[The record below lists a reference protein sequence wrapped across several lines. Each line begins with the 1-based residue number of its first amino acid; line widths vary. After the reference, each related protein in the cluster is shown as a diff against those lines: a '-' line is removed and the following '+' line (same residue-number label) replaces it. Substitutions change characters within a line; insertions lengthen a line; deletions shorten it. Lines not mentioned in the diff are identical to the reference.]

1 MARGQISEKG
11 PYYINYI
18 VWNHYS
24 PPRSDLRAN
33 LRELA
38 RNINGINEM
47 YSLNK
52 CSRKK
57 FKIVATFDGADDFIR
72 AAKWLYHQLV

>member
-1 MARGQISEKG
+1 
-11 PYYINYI
+11 
-18 VWNHYS
+18 
-24 PPRSDLRAN
+24 
-33 LRELA
+33 
-38 RNINGINEM
+38 M

-72 AAKWLYHQLV
+72 AAKWLYHQLG

>member
-1 MARGQISEKG
+1 
-11 PYYINYI
+11 
-18 VWNHYS
+18 
-24 PPRSDLRAN
+24 
-33 LRELA
+33 
-38 RNINGINEM
+38 M

-72 AAKWLYHQLV
+72 AAKWLYHSLVKKNLLILELYISRHLAFSHTFDL